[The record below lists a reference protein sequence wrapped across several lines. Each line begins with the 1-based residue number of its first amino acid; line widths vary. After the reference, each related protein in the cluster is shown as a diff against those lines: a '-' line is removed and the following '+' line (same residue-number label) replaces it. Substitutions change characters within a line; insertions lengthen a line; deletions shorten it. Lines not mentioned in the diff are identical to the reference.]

1 MPLPLQSRSSG
12 TRVQEISRQ
21 FTAPERAVD
30 DRITSHLTAPMPQV
44 SGIDAAT
51 GYKWLEDDLKFRSQ
65 ITSQLNQERDL
76 ANAQSVRQELDRQ
89 FTQDS
94 QDDVVAIGAMQQ
106 INDLLA
112 KNPDKGLKWAMSQ
125 HAQTNPSILTNK
137 KFVDMGG
144 KALSMFE
151 SDADIAS
158 RNLAREAQD
167 IHNTVSKMGD
177 EDRMEW
183 MRENPDATKKL
194 MQMDYNS
201 KLLDLD
207 AGTVVKQAAKVKAEQ
222 DIRETNENLAKI
234 KAFGPDG
241 SLDAEAGIQAA
252 LGSGVPITDVKS
264 TMTALSG
271 SPAAQAMLAH
281 PTWARETLAPEEQAA
296 LGQALDVYAN
306 AALPAEERAT
316 AKALIVASIGRYSRD
331 TSEASRSVVE
341 REKLLSF
348 GADLGKSY
356 KEVVD
361 AFKGFNEPV
370 KGNGSQMKVPD
381 NGDQAIGFAEDWIT
395 QANLAIGVPIAELA
409 NITASLEAAKTEK
422 DQAAKRKAAAQA
434 ARDFV
439 GVAQKF
445 KAKPMT
451 TTSRTS
457 GSPSDFSK
465 LSEEEARKRVGALK
479 SGDRFIAPDGKT
491 YAKP

>member
-1 MPLPLQSRSSG
+1 
-12 TRVQEISRQ
+12 
-21 FTAPERAVD
+21 
-30 DRITSHLTAPMPQV
+30 MPQAT
-44 SGIDAAT
+44 GIDAAT
-51 GYKWLEDDLKFRSQ
+51 GYKWLEDDLRFRSQ
-65 ITSQLNQERDL
+65 ITAQLNQERDL
-76 ANAQSVRQELDRQ
+76 ASAQSARHELDRK
-89 FTQDS
+89 FTQEAE
-94 QDDVVAIGAMQQ
+94 DDVVAISAMQQ
-106 INDLLA
+106 VNDLLA

-125 HAQTNPSILTNK
+125 HAQANPSILTNS

-183 MRENPDATKKL
+183 MRDNPDATKKL

-222 DIRETNENLAKI
+222 DIREANENLAKI

-281 PTWARETLAPEEQAA
+281 PTWARENLSPEEKTA

-306 AALPAEERAT
+306 ASLPAEERAA
-316 AKALIVASIGRYSRD
+316 AKARIVKNIGLYSSY
-331 TSEASRSVVE
+331 TSATSKSLAD
-341 REKLLSF
+341 REQLLSF
-348 GADLGKSY
+348 EAGLGKSY

-370 KGNGSQMKVPD
+370 KGNGNQMKVPD

-395 QANLAIGVPIAELA
+395 QANLSVGVPIADLA
-409 NITASLEAAKTEK
+409 NITAALETAKTEE
-422 DQAAKRKAAAQA
+422 DHAAKRKAAAQA

-439 GVAQKF
+439 KVAQKF
-445 KAKPMT
+445 KATP
-451 TTSRTS
+451 
-457 GSPSDFSK
+457 FSK
-465 LSEEEARKRVGALK
+465 PGSTKNTQSTKDVVSITTKEEHAALPPGTRYK
-479 SGDRFIAPDGKT
+479 GPDGIITTKQ
-491 YAKP
+491 